1 MGQSIRVLEFYLLG
15 DYKGFGDGTSPMSD
29 GMMVGP
35 TIASLTNCAFVLK
48 ASIWFLFGSS
58 WSVQLPRRLS

>member
-1 MGQSIRVLEFYLLG
+1 MGQSVRVIEFYLLG

-48 ASIWFLFGSS
+48 ASIFLQF
-58 WSVQLPRRLS
+58 VLSILTLLLLV